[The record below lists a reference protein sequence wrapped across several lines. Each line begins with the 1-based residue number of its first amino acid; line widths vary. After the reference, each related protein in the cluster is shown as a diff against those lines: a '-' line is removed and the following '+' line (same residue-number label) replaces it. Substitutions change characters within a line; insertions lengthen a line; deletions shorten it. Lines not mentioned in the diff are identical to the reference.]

1 MNIKA
6 TIYLALLITFTLSLF
21 PNLIVLV
28 EGFIN
33 WNSSNIIGGL
43 LTLIVTLFIDLFLFK
58 KFKFHKMQ
66 DNPVKSTNLQ
76 ASKSENI
83 DKNPSKH
90 LSENINKNPS
100 KHLSE
105 KNITFKAKLSKPWTL
120 LDDRIIYEND
130 EILLSDI
137 QVVHLISLSESG
149 KKGVIEIK
157 LKDKRTI
164 NLAYPNKSRKEGE
177 KAFIYIYDNSSC
189 YKDTTRKHMRDV
201 LADINILYF
210 SSVGTSQFILRLPN
224 ILSVDEHI
232 KDLENCSTNDRIGII
247 VCTNKRV
254 LIIGMNSSTDIP
266 LYRINSVSYHKN
278 PNGITGTISIT
289 DGGTTRTV
297 EKVSNQSLSS
307 FTNRINKE
315 IANYNMPNTNTVSP
329 IRQVINT
336 SSCADE
342 LIKFKQLLDAGALTQ
357 EEFDRKKKELLKA

>member
-1 MNIKA
+1 MNTKA
-6 TIYLALLITFTLSLF
+6 KIYLALFILFTLSLF
-21 PNLIVLV
+21 SDVAQIVQNFNSWGLADTIVALLV
-28 EGFIN
+28 FIGFIY
-33 WNSSNIIGGL
+33 L
-43 LTLIVTLFIDLFLFK
+43 DLFLLK

-66 DNPVKSTNLQ
+66 GKPVKATKGQ
-76 ASKSENI
+76 ANK
-83 DKNPSKH
+83 
-90 LSENINKNPS
+90 SENINKNPS
-100 KHLSE
+100 KYLSE
-105 KNITFKAKLSKPWTL
+105 KNITFKANLSKPWTL

-189 YKDTTRKHMRDV
+189 YKDPTRKHMRDV

-210 SSVGTSQFILRLPN
+210 NSVGTSQFIVRLPN
-224 ILSVDEHI
+224 MLSVDEHI

-254 LIIGMNSSTDIP
+254 LIIGMNSSIDIP
-266 LYRINSVSYHKN
+266 LYKINSVSYTRD
-278 PNGITGTISIT
+278 GITGTISIT
-289 DGGTTRTV
+289 DGATTRKV
-297 EKVSNQSLSS
+297 ERVSSESLSS

-315 IANYNMPNTNTVSP
+315 IANYNKPNTSTISP

-357 EEFDRKKKELLKA
+357 EEFDIKKKELLKS

>member
-1 MNIKA
+1 MNTKA
-6 TIYLALLITFTLSLF
+6 KIYLVVFILFTLSLF
-21 PNLIVLV
+21 SDVAQIVQNFNSWGLADTIVASLV
-28 EGFIN
+28 FIGF
-33 WNSSNIIGGL
+33 L
-43 LTLIVTLFIDLFLFK
+43 YLDLFLLK

-66 DNPVKSTNLQ
+66 GKPVKSTKVQ
-76 ASKSENI
+76 ANK
-83 DKNPSKH
+83 
-90 LSENINKNPS
+90 SENINKNPS

-105 KNITFKAKLSKPWTL
+105 KNITFKANLSKPWTL
-120 LDDRIIYEND
+120 LDDRIIYENE

-224 ILSVDEHI
+224 ILNVDEHI
-232 KDLENCSTNDRIGII
+232 KDLENCSTNNRIGII

-266 LYRINSVSYHKN
+266 LYRINSVSYTRD
-278 PNGITGTISIT
+278 GITGTISIT
-289 DGGTTRTV
+289 DGATTRTV
-297 EKVSNQSLSS
+297 EKVSSESLSS

-315 IANYNMPNTNTVSP
+315 IANYNKPNTSTISP

>member
-1 MNIKA
+1 MNTKA
-6 TIYLALLITFTLSLF
+6 KIYLVVFILFTLSLF
-21 PNLIVLV
+21 SDVAQIVQNFNSWGLADTIVASLV
-28 EGFIN
+28 FIGF
-33 WNSSNIIGGL
+33 L
-43 LTLIVTLFIDLFLFK
+43 YLDLFLFK

-66 DNPVKSTNLQ
+66 GKPVKSTKAQ
-76 ASKSENI
+76 ANK
-83 DKNPSKH
+83 
-90 LSENINKNPS
+90 SENINKNPS

-105 KNITFKAKLSKPWTL
+105 KNITFKANLSKPWTL
-120 LDDRIIYEND
+120 LDDRIIYENE

-189 YKDTTRKHMRDV
+189 YKDKTRKHMRDV

-210 SSVGTSQFILRLPN
+210 SSVGTSQFIVRLPN
-224 ILSVDEHI
+224 MLSVDEHI
-232 KDLENCSTNDRIGII
+232 KALENCSTNDRIGII

-278 PNGITGTISIT
+278 PNSITGTISIT

-357 EEFDRKKKELLKA
+357 EEFDTKKKELLKS

>member
-66 DNPVKSTNLQ
+66 DKTVKSTKSQTN
-76 ASKSENI
+76 KSECI
-83 DKNPSKH
+83 DNNPIKH

-210 SSVGTSQFILRLPN
+210 NSVGTSQFIVRLPN
-224 ILSVDEHI
+224 MLSVDEHI

-254 LIIGMNSSTDIP
+254 LIIGMNSSIDIP
-266 LYRINSVSYHKN
+266 LYKINSVSYTRD
-278 PNGITGTISIT
+278 GITGTISIT
-289 DGGTTRTV
+289 DGATTRKV
-297 EKVSNQSLSS
+297 ERVSSESLSS

-315 IANYNMPNTNTVSP
+315 IANYNKPNTSTISP

-357 EEFDRKKKELLKA
+357 EEFDIKKKELLKS